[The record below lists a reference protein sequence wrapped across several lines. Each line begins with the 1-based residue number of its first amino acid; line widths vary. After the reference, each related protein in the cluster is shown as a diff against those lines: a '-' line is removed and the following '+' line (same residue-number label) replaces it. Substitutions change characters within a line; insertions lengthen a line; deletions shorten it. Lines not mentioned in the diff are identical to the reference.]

1 MVGNAI
7 FPSLLFTSLCR
18 VLLNQLFLKNQKR
31 HGLHDAFSAQEKPLG
46 LPNGSDVPWL
56 GMKLKGYFWM
66 IMCCLSLNSD
76 HSRYGVQVL
85 TAGSS

>member
-46 LPNGSDVPWL
+46 LPNGSAVPWWN
-56 GMKLKGYFWM
+56 MKLKGYTISKFTCESWR
-66 IMCCLSLNSD
+66 IFIWK
-76 HSRYGVQVL
+76 
-85 TAGSS
+85 

>member
-18 VLLNQLFLKNQKR
+18 LLLNQLFLKNQKR

-46 LPNGSDVPWL
+46 LPNGSAVPW
-56 GMKLKGYFWM
+56 W
-66 IMCCLSLNSD
+66 I
-76 HSRYGVQVL
+76 
-85 TAGSS
+85 

>member
-1 MVGNAI
+1 MVGNVI
-7 FPSLLFTSLCR
+7 FPSLLFTSLCHALFTQLCLKIQS
-18 VLLNQLFLKNQKR
+18 VL
-31 HGLHDAFSAQEKPLG
+31 GLHDAFSAQEKPLG